1 MKKKGLVI
9 SCGAA
14 SLLFLLG
21 GLWMRLQESA
31 LVRQVHGMN
40 AAPGGADGPASVL
53 LVGEVL
59 GIPFSATKLLIVSGC
74 LALLAV
80 AIFLFANWKW
90 DKPESE

>member
-9 SCGAA
+9 SCGII

-21 GLWMRLQESA
+21 GLWMRLQENA
-31 LVRQVHGMN
+31 LVKQVHGVSST
-40 AAPGGADGPASVL
+40 PDSADGPTSVL

-59 GIPFSATKLLIVSGC
+59 GISFSATKLLVVGGC

-80 AIFLFANWKW
+80 AIFLMANRKR
-90 DKPESE
+90 DESEPE